1 MAADKTGKELPKG
14 ITLRKDGR
22 YQGRYTYNGKRY
34 SIYDTDLKALQKKL
48 RDAKYEVEHGIHA
61 KPEKITLDAWFHI
74 WIEEYK
80 ENNVKKGTILTYG
93 QVYKDYIKKEL
104 GNKLIKDIRAEQIQ
118 KLYNNLYKQGYSI
131 SIIKLVRAVLSGMM
145 KQAIKNEIIIKD
157 VMTLVTLPKEKK
169 KGERRV
175 LSIEEQQMLIEYSKE
190 SKFEVLILL
199 GLSTGMRI
207 GEMLALEWKDINFK
221 KQTLKVTGTLKYYG
235 GRGTE
240 KDTPKT
246 SSSCREIPLLPSMVN
261 LLKKHKK
268 EQIAHKLQLGDRWNP
283 VKNLED
289 LVFLQE
295 FGSPFNATLFE
306 KKLKC
311 FINKANKMEYIRA
324 EEENREPRELKVFTP
339 HTLRHT
345 FATRALENGIPP
357 KVVQEI
363 LGHSSITMTLD
374 LYTHVLPQTKSEELK
389 KIEGLF

>member
-34 SIYDTDLKALQKKL
+34 SIYDTDLKALQRKL

-80 ENNVKKGTILTYG
+80 ENNVKKGTIGTYNST
-93 QVYKDYIKKEL
+93 YNNYIKKEL
-104 GNKLIKDIRAEQIQ
+104 GNKLIKDIRAEHVQR
-118 KLYNNLYKQGYSI
+118 LYNSLYKRGYSTA
-131 SIIKLVRAVLSGMM
+131 IIRSVRAVLSGMIR
-145 KQAIKNEIIIKD
+145 QAIKNEIIIKD
-157 VMTLVTLPKEKK
+157 VMALAELPRERKKE
-169 KGERRV
+169 ERRV
-175 LSIEEQQMLIEYSKE
+175 LSIEEQELLIEYSRGT
-190 SKFEVLILL
+190 KFETLILL

-207 GEMLALEWKDINFK
+207 GELLALEWKNIDFK

-235 GRGTE
+235 KKGME

-246 SSSCREIPLLPSMVN
+246 SSSCRVIPLLPNMIIQ
-261 LLKKHKK
+261 LKKYRK
-268 EQIAHKLQLGDRWNP
+268 EQIAHKLQLGENWKP
-283 VKNLED
+283 IKEFVD

-295 FGSPFNATLFE
+295 FGNPINPYAIGNNLKHFIKEINNIEHSQAE
-306 KKLKC
+306 K
-311 FINKANKMEYIRA
+311 
-324 EEENREPRELKVFTP
+324 ENREPRELKSFTP